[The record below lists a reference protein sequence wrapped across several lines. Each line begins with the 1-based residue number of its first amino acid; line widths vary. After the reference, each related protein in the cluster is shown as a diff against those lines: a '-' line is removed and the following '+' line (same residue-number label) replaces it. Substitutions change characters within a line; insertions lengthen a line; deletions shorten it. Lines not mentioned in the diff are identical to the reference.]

1 MMNAKAANDKAL
13 HLQQKSMQ
21 NHAQQERA
29 AAERSRSRNNSM
41 ALEGEQEM
49 SVEAML
55 SDYKK
60 AVNIN
65 NRTDAVNVLE
75 VHRRRRWAGEVISNG
90 KLT

>member
-1 MMNAKAANDKAL
+1 
-13 HLQQKSMQ
+13 
-21 NHAQQERA
+21 
-29 AAERSRSRNNSM
+29 M

-65 NRTDAVNVLE
+65 NRTDAVSALQ
-75 VHRRRRWAGEVISNG
+75 VHRRRRRPGMVGEVNVQATSVPG
-90 KLT
+90 TGPD